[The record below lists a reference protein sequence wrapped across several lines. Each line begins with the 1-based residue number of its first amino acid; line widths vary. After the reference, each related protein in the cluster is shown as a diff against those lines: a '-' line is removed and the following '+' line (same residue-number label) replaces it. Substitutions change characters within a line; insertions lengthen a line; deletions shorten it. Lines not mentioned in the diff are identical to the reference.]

1 MTFKGYDLM
10 YLYSRKETVVVVDMF
25 DVRIMFSHCFAFI
38 QLDICSVQMAA
49 LNIK

>member
-1 MTFKGYDLM
+1 MTYSKDIYDA
-10 YLYSRKETVVVVDMF
+10 SRVETVVVVDRF
-25 DVRIMFSHCFAFI
+25 DVVRIMFSHCFAFI